1 MKITCFYNYLG
12 ADFTNYK
19 DSLNIPGMPSSPP
32 ISSFSTE
39 GNIPIGLTTASSLP
53 FNVPQSQL
61 VTTPISLPGMP
72 PITVNAT
79 LPQNPSFYSSV
90 LHQNQLPTT
99 TPSSPTSV
107 TTQ

>member
-1 MKITCFYNYLG
+1 
-12 ADFTNYK
+12 
-19 DSLNIPGMPSSPP
+19 MPSSPP